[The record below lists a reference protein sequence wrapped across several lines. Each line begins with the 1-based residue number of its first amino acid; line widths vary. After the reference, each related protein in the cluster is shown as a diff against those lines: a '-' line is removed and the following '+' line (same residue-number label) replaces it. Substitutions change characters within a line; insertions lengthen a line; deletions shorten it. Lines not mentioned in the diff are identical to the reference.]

1 MKTRSLKRF
10 LQVVSLLAICGVIS
24 AWIIPAQNISGNYRS
39 RGTLLVDGERRHY
52 LLYVPKT
59 YDTSKQTPLVISIH
73 GYGGF
78 PENQSSVSGWNKL
91 ADQYGFIVVY
101 PAGTG
106 FPLHW
111 RASGTADSY
120 KEVDF
125 INQLIDT
132 LEGEYNIDPQRIYA
146 NGHSNGGGM
155 TFMLTCT
162 LSDRIAAAGS
172 VSGGYLYPWSQCQN
186 QRAVPL
192 IAFHGTAD
200 PVVPYT
206 GGPSRLFDLPFVD
219 VPTWIGQYAAHNS
232 CLSTAQDLPA
242 VKEVTGVQYSGCSG
256 GADVVFYTLNGDGHA
271 WPGSTSLL
279 PKAVVGPTSNSID
292 ATALMWQ
299 FFSAH
304 PLSRNS

>member
-1 MKTRSLKRF
+1 MKNRSLK
-10 LQVVSLLAICGVIS
+10 LLFQAMNLAAIFTVLTAAIFPENHFARAYS
-24 AWIIPAQNISGNYRS
+24 SH
-39 RGTLLVDGERRHY
+39 GTLIVDGERRHY
-52 LLYVPKT
+52 LLYVPKS
-59 YDTSKQTPLVISIH
+59 YDAAKPTPLVISIH
-73 GYGGF
+73 GYAGF
-78 PENQSSVSGWNKL
+78 PANQRSVSGWNKL

-125 INQLIDT
+125 FNRLLDT
-132 LEGEYNIDPQRIYA
+132 LEEKYNIDLQRIYV

-172 VSGGYLYPWSQCQN
+172 VSGAYLYPWSQCQN
-186 QRAVPL
+186 QRPVPF
-192 IAFHGTAD
+192 IVFHGTAD

-206 GGPSRLFDLPFVD
+206 GGPSESFDQPFVD
-219 VPTWIGQYAAHNS
+219 VPAWVSQYAARNG
-232 CLSTAQDLPA
+232 CQSTPQDLPA
-242 VKEVTGVQYSGCSG
+242 VKEVTGVRYTACPE
-256 GADVVFYTLNGDGHA
+256 GADVVFYTLSGGGHA
-271 WPGSTSLL
+271 WPGSYSIL
-279 PKAVVGPTSNSID
+279 PKKMVGTTSQSID

-299 FFSAH
+299 FFTEH
-304 PLSRNS
+304 PLPK